1 MKMGKYRQH
10 QNRLTE
16 IKLHLQKRF
25 PHIRIFDRHVGM
37 FQTINGDPI
46 RINKPGMADLYCLIP
61 SDFGLIH
68 VELEVKTGSARQSKD
83 QKNWQRFIESMGGH
97 YFVARECDE
106 IEKKLG
112 SLIKRIPKAA

>member
-1 MKMGKYRQH
+1 MGKYRQH

-37 FQTINGDPI
+37 FQTMGGNPI

-61 SDFGLIH
+61 SDYGLIH
-68 VELEVKTGSARQSKD
+68 VEIEVKTGSARQSKD
-83 QKNWQRFIESMGGH
+83 QKNWEKFINSMGGH
-97 YFVARECDE
+97 YFVARELDD
-106 IEKKLG
+106 IEMKME
-112 SLIKRIPKAA
+112 SLIKGIPLTA